1 MKKQLCV
8 SVVGCGY
15 WGPNLIRNFRGL
27 PDCTLKSICDVSHDR
42 LRHLKGL
49 YPEVEAE
56 TSYEKLLTD
65 AGVDAIAIATGPG
78 GFTGLRVSI
87 ACAKALALARDVKL
101 IALPSARVFAASDV
115 ARGGNGPWLIA
126 LAAKNDSAWCIHAAT
141 RRESASFQADSINFD
156 AASILGAD
164 EFAARVTLIARE
176 GGALLADEHLGSELT
191 QLAVAAGLTQRALQ
205 TDSATLATLAVQAF
219 ARNDFIDP
227 YAIAPIYAREPE
239 AVTKWRALH
248 DA

>member
-1 MKKQLCV
+1 MTVRPEITPTILAIDCSQRISHIVLNAR
-8 SVVGCGY
+8 G
-15 WGPNLIRNFRGL
+15 NLFARAFEATRSSEREAFWDEL
-27 PDCTLKSICDVSHDR
+27 RALFESAACTPS
-42 LRHLKGL
+42 
-49 YPEVEAE
+49 E
-56 TSYEKLLTD
+56 
-65 AGVDAIAIATGPG
+65 VDAIAIATGPG

-101 IALPSARVFAASDV
+101 IALPSARVFAASDI

-141 RRESASFQADSINFD
+141 RGESASFQADSISFD

-164 EFAARVTLIARE
+164 EFAARVTLVARE

-191 QLAVAAGLTQRALQ
+191 QLAIAAGLTQRALQ

-227 YAIAPIYAREPE
+227 YALAPIYAREPE